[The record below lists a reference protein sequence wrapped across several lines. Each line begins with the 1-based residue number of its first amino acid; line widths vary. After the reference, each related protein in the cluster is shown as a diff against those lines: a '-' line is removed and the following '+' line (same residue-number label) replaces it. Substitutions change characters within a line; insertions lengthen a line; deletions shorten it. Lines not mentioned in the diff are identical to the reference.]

1 MKKNLKKEL
10 MLLTYRPTAFR
21 LVSAQRRLCE
31 VTSLAAGVLCTL
43 SCVLLKDK
51 KFSAGSVHIVLSP
64 GRFYIFPGR
73 EPTESKAWSH

>member
-43 SCVLLKDK
+43 SCVLLKD
-51 KFSAGSVHIVLSP
+51 
-64 GRFYIFPGR
+64 
-73 EPTESKAWSH
+73 